1 MALSDL
7 CKILMKKLHKKAP
20 APRSPRMINPD
31 GGFNVIRK
39 GVSKSNWRDAYHFLH
54 TVSWSKFLA
63 VISLAYI
70 LANSLFAVAYTVGGG
85 IENARRGNFLDAFF
99 FSVQTMASIG
109 YGAMYPK
116 SIYANLLVTVEAL
129 LGLLWIA
136 MATGLMFAR
145 FSVPK
150 ARVMFSRVAV
160 IAPYNSMPTLIFR
173 VANER
178 QNWILEAQIHVT
190 LVRNEI
196 SIEGDM
202 MRRFY
207 DIPLVRS
214 QSPLFALS
222 WTVMHIIDESS
233 PLYGVTPEVM
243 VEDEIELVVTL
254 TGLDETV
261 AQTIHARHSFI
272 AEEIF
277 WNMRF
282 VDILSKG
289 RDGRRTIDYSGFHD
303 VMPLEN

>member
-1 MALSDL
+1 MH
-7 CKILMKKLHKKAP
+7 KTHKKAP
-20 APRSPRMINPD
+20 APRTPRMIKP
-31 GGFNVIRK
+31 GRGFNIIRK
-39 GVSKSNWRDAYHFLH
+39 GVSKSNWRDLYHFLH
-54 TVSWSKFLA
+54 TVSWPKFLM
-63 VISLAYI
+63 VISLAYL
-70 LANSLFAVAYTVGGG
+70 LANSLFAVAYTIGGG
-85 IENARRGNFLDAFF
+85 VENARRGNFLDAFF

-129 LGLLWIA
+129 LGLVWIA

-160 IAPYNSMPTLIFR
+160 IAPYNDVPTLIFR

-178 QNWILEAQIHVT
+178 QNWILEAQIHVN
-190 LVRNEI
+190 LVRDEI
-196 SIEGDM
+196 SKEGDL

-207 DIPLVRS
+207 DIPLIRS
-214 QSPLFALS
+214 YSPLFALS
-222 WTVMHIIDESS
+222 WTVMHAIDESS
-233 PLYGVTPEVM
+233 PLYGVTPEEM
-243 VEDEIELVVTL
+243 VEHEMEVVVTL
-254 TGLDETV
+254 IGLDETV

-289 RDGRRTIDYSGFHD
+289 RDGKRTIDYSRFHD
-303 VMPLEN
+303 ILPL